1 MDEISQLLHAVSNV
15 IVEERTLQEEKR
27 KRGDNFNVFS
37 VLGLQTSEVRLH
49 SALIAE
55 LLNPNGDHGLRDK
68 FLEAFLDVL
77 NMHFNDKFIFDTK
90 TAKVEVEHFIGS
102 ISDDGETGGRIDLF
116 IQDQYK
122 QTIIIENKI
131 YACDQDR
138 QMSRYNH
145 YAKQNLNLKDEQV
158 RLLYLTLEGDAPSKE
173 SCGDEK
179 FDFTCISYKDDLLK
193 WLDKCLMVSALYPI
207 VRETIRQYITTLKNI
222 LSIMDTSN
230 NDKFLDILTSD
241 DNVETALTILNKKD
255 EIYKRIRE
263 NFIEK
268 IRKLCV
274 SFGYTFKCDEGVKT
288 ASNNNWIHISDPQI
302 MDVEFRIGVKSHT
315 NSDGYRMCF
324 VSLTRKKTNSGY
336 KFWQNDNSPTD
347 EFPFG
352 WTYLWGEDD
361 MWWRWDNP
369 NTIGD
374 MVNGKML
381 KFIESQLQ
389 RIRDENVFEMMNKL
403 LG

>member
-1 MDEISQLLHAVSNV
+1 MDELSQLLHAVSNV
-15 IVEERTLQEEKR
+15 IVEERALQEEKR

-55 LLNPNGDHGLRDK
+55 LLNPNGDHGLGDK

-138 QMSRYNH
+138 QMYRYNH

-158 RLLYLTLEGDAPSKE
+158 RLLYLTLEGDVPSKE
-173 SCGDEK
+173 SCGDEI
-179 FDFTCISYKDDLLK
+179 FDFTCISYKDDILK

-222 LSIMDTSN
+222 LSIMENENSKKLIETLLSSRN
-230 NDKFLDILTSD
+230 NLDA
-241 DNVETALTILNKKD
+241 ALKIIDFQFDIQKSII
-255 EIYKRIRE
+255 EE
-263 NFIEK
+263 FIEK
-268 IRKLCV
+268 LRDLAKSEGMEFDADKDFSLQKKDTTIRFWLKDFSKARFTLQQEASAVYLGICTTENPQEIKMTKIYKKDP
-274 SFGYTFKCDEGVKT
+274 SAIWPYGTNELGYLNSRETLLDLKYGDKIYNYVK
-288 ASNNNWIHISDPQI
+288 
-302 MDVEFRIGVKSHT
+302 EELEKSK
-315 NSDGYRMCF
+315 N
-324 VSLTRKKTNSGY
+324 
-336 KFWQNDNSPTD
+336 
-347 EFPFG
+347 
-352 WTYLWGEDD
+352 YLEE
-361 MWWRWDNP
+361 
-369 NTIGD
+369 
-374 MVNGKML
+374 L
-381 KFIESQLQ
+381 H
-389 RIRDENVFEMMNKL
+389 NKL
-403 LG
+403 IN